1 MDARGLY
8 FPVKD
13 AGDALVGMPGLPAAV
28 NGAWNGKPGIACAL
42 EAEDVGSGGENGSG
56 G

>member
-1 MDARGLY
+1 L
-8 FPVKD
+8 PPKE
-13 AGDALVGMPGLPAAV
+13 AGETLAGMPGLPAPE
-28 NGAWNGKPGIACAL
+28 NGTGKGNPWMACAL